1 MREPGVL
8 VVDDNPEILAV
19 IERIFSY
26 FKIKVDSFTSAIS
39 ALDSLQKKSYKTV
52 IIAFDLQDMAGMELS
67 RQAQNIDP
75 ELNVVLFVADSAEQV
90 LKLTLDPTVS
100 DISEIPLKSYNFD
113 NLLLDIK
120 YRETGKIFLLE

>member
-19 IERIFSY
+19 IERMLSY

-39 ALDSLQKKSYKTV
+39 ALDSLQKKSYKTL
-52 IIAFDLQDMAGMELS
+52 IIAIDMQDMVGTELAH
-67 RQAQNIDP
+67 QAHNIDP
-75 ELNVVLFVADSAEQV
+75 ELNVVIFVADSAEQV

-100 DISEIPLKSYNFD
+100 DISEIPIKSCNFG
-113 NLLLDIK
+113 NMLLDIK

>member
-1 MREPGVL
+1 MKEPGVL

-19 IERIFSY
+19 IERMFSY

-39 ALDSLQKKSYKTV
+39 ALESLQKKSYKTV
-52 IIAFDLQDMAGMELS
+52 IIAFNLQDMAGMELS

-75 ELNVVLFVADSAEQV
+75 KLNVVLFVADSAEQV

-100 DISEIPLKSYNFD
+100 VISEIPLKSYNFD

>member
-39 ALDSLQKKSYKTV
+39 ALDSLQKKSYKTM
-52 IIAFDLQDMAGMELS
+52 IIAIDMQDMVGMELAN
-67 RQAQNIDP
+67 QAHNIDP
-75 ELNVVLFVADSAEQV
+75 ELNVVVFVADSAEQL
-90 LKLTLDPTVS
+90 LKLILDPTIL
-100 DISEIPLKSYNFD
+100 DISEIPLKSYTFGKM
-113 NLLLDIK
+113 LLDIK
-120 YRETGKIFLLE
+120 YRENGKIFLLE

>member
-19 IERIFSY
+19 IERMFSY

-39 ALDSLQKKSYKTV
+39 ALDSLQKKSYRTM
-52 IIAFDLQDMAGMELS
+52 IIAIDMLDMVGMELAH
-67 RQAQNIDP
+67 QAHKIDP
-75 ELNVVLFVADSAEQV
+75 ELNIVLFVADSAEQV
-90 LKLTLDPTVS
+90 LKLTLDPTIS
-100 DISEIPLKSYNFD
+100 DISETPLKSYNFG
-113 NLLLDIK
+113 NMLLDIK

>member
-39 ALDSLQKKSYKTV
+39 ALDSLQKKSYKTM
-52 IIAFDLQDMAGMELS
+52 IIAIDMQDMVGMELAN
-67 RQAQNIDP
+67 QAHNIDP
-75 ELNVVLFVADSAEQV
+75 ELNVVVFVADSAEQL
-90 LKLTLDPTVS
+90 LKLILYPTIL
-100 DISEIPLKSYNFD
+100 DISEIPLKSYTFGKM
-113 NLLLDIK
+113 LLDIK
-120 YRETGKIFLLE
+120 YRENGKIFLLE

>member
-1 MREPGVL
+1 MKEPGVL

-19 IERIFSY
+19 IERMFSY

-39 ALDSLQKKSYKTV
+39 ALDSLQKKSYRTV

-75 ELNVVLFVADSAEQV
+75 KLNVVLFVADSAEQV

-100 DISEIPLKSYNFD
+100 VISEIPLKSYNFD

>member
-1 MREPGVL
+1 MKEPGVL
-8 VVDDNPEILAV
+8 VVDDNPVILAV
-19 IERIFSY
+19 IERMFSY

-39 ALDSLQKKSYKTV
+39 ALESLQKKSYKTV
-52 IIAFDLQDMAGMELS
+52 IIAFNLQDMAGMELS

-75 ELNVVLFVADSAEQV
+75 KLNVVLFVADSAEQV

-100 DISEIPLKSYNFD
+100 VISEIPLKSYNFD